1 MSLTGI
7 VGIDKAIQDAL
18 AKVPGLEA
26 GLGQQVQDAI
36 TAEIAG
42 LKTLE
47 DPLMVVVN
55 RAVDEIAALRKLI
68 EGVIGNGIHIDFGGT
83 GVPPL

>member
-1 MSLTGI
+1 MSLSSI

-26 GLGQQVQDAI
+26 GLMQQVQDAI

-47 DPLMVVVN
+47 DPVLVAFN
-55 RAVDEIAALRKLI
+55 QAVEELAQMRKLFA
-68 EGVIGNGIHIDFGGT
+68 EVIVRGIHIDLGGT
-83 GVPPL
+83 PPA

>member
-1 MSLTGI
+1 MSLTSI
-7 VGIDKAIQDAL
+7 VGLDKAIETAL
-18 AKVPGLEA
+18 SKVPGLES
-26 GLGQQVQDAI
+26 GLSQQVQDAI

-47 DPLMVVVN
+47 DPLMTVVN

-83 GVPPL
+83 PPPLP